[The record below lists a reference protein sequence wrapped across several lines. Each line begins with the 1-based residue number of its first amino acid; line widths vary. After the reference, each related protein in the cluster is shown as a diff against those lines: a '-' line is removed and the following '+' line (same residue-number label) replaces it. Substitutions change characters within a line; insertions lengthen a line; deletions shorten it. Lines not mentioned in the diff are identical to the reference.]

1 VFFIDKIIL
10 FNSLS
15 GKINR
20 FSNNRKF
27 NRLQLIYCV
36 SPLMRVYIC
45 LNKTTQ
51 IMKTNYYILIILL
64 LSFSYVNAQS
74 NVESKKVEST
84 VMISDNNDNVTS
96 SLENDTT
103 VNTVKE
109 EGKTETIIIEGAVA
123 RSSSDIKIYLN
134 RLRNV
139 ENIGLLFPEINKV
152 RRA

>member
-1 VFFIDKIIL
+1 
-10 FNSLS
+10 
-15 GKINR
+15 
-20 FSNNRKF
+20 
-27 NRLQLIYCV
+27 
-36 SPLMRVYIC
+36 
-45 LNKTTQ
+45 
-51 IMKTNYYILIILL
+51 
-64 LSFSYVNAQS
+64 VNAQS